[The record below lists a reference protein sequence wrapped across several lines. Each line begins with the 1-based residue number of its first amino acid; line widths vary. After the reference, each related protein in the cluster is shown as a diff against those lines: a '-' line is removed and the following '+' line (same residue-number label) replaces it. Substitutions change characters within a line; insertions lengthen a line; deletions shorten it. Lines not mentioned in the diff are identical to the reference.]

1 MVKNLPGNA
10 GDAGRRCGFDL
21 RVGKIPWRRK
31 WQPIADLACKIPWRS
46 LAGYSLWG
54 LKGDGHNLMTEHI
67 DREKQNS

>member
-21 RVGKIPWRRK
+21 QVGNGNPFQTLPGKSHGE
-31 WQPIADLACKIPWRS
+31 RS

-54 LKGDGHNLMTEHI
+54 RKGERDNLATEHA
-67 DREKQNS
+67 DREKCNS